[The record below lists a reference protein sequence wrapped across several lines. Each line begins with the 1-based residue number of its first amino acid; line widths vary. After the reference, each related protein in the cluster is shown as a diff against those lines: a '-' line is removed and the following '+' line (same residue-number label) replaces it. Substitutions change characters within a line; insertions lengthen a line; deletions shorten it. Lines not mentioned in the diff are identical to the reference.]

1 VNLFYQPLITDGDL
15 SLDAAESKHSTRVL
29 RKKVGDEIQ
38 ITDGKGNFYRARL
51 TKADAI
57 KSLFSIEETITEP
70 IKTYSIHVAIAP
82 TKNIDRLEWFIEKA
96 VEVGIDEITLIACTH
111 SERSHVKLE
120 RLKKKA
126 VSAMKQSLKATL
138 PRITGPVSFS
148 EIINTSHQRQRFIAH
163 VDLENHVH
171 LKHAAIPGT
180 QYIVLIGPE
189 GDFSGDEIELALKQ
203 GFQKVSLGKSR
214 LRTET
219 AGLAACHILNLVNT
233 P

>member
-1 VNLFYQPLITDGDL
+1 
-15 SLDAAESKHSTRVL
+15 
-29 RKKVGDEIQ
+29 
-38 ITDGKGNFYRARL
+38 
-51 TKADAI
+51 
-57 KSLFSIEETITEP
+57 
-70 IKTYSIHVAIAP
+70 
-82 TKNIDRLEWFIEKA
+82 
-96 VEVGIDEITLIACTH
+96 VGIDEITLIACTH

-126 VSAMKQSLKATL
+126 VSAKKQSLKATL

-148 EIINTSHQRQRFIAH
+148 EIINTSHQRQRFNAH
-163 VDLENHVH
+163 VDLEKHVH
-171 LKHAAIPGT
+171 LKNAAITGT